1 VVSLLLAV
9 QVSSSLQKG
18 KGRSSQPRGHFL
30 FPQDPQSSPGMT
42 SNDGSRHRHDSFF
55 LPGLITQ
62 GMRAVLPSGSRT
74 FPGRLGSPPRAA
86 RLYLTATARVIRARQ
101 ARARLYFEFHL
112 VGRPSLALFLFTS
125 GWLSL
130 RNLSLSAVV
139 SQALRT
145 NTAAG
150 RAFFIL
156 SSQPVAAGEALP

>member
-1 VVSLLLAV
+1 MLLAV

-86 RLYLTATARVIRARQ
+86 RLFLPASEEGKRATLPSGIRDAVSRLRHPLRVARNLSASV
-101 ARARLYFEFHL
+101 
-112 VGRPSLALFLFTS
+112 
-125 GWLSL
+125 WLSL

-139 SQALRT
+139 SQALGT

-156 SSQPVAAGEALP
+156 SSQPVAAREALP

>member
-1 VVSLLLAV
+1 MTYP
-9 QVSSSLQKG
+9 
-18 KGRSSQPRGHFL
+18 RSRCGTDGPSQSVNRASEGFRL
-30 FPQDPQSSPGMT
+30 FKTPSTPQSSPGMLST
-42 SNDGSRHRHDSFF
+42 DVSRHWHDSFF

-101 ARARLYFEFHL
+101 ARARLYLEFHL
-112 VGRPSLALFLFTS
+112 VGRPSLALLLFTS

-150 RAFFIL
+150 RAFYIL